1 MENLLVL
8 VDKIQQISPLPVFA
22 KEVFVVQ
29 NAGMQHWLNMSLAE
43 RRGISLNIDYALPAQ
58 FLWGL
63 VRSLVNK
70 GEEVEQAP
78 FSREAMCWRIFQ
90 LLTDNRVVEDEDF
103 ASVTQYWHSEST
115 TSANLKRYQLACQ
128 LADLFEQYLVFRPD
142 WIDTW
147 QAGNLT
153 DPVTDNFASLEKWQA
168 KLWRL
173 LVEHQ
178 DYNPVQLL
186 AQATKNLDSY
196 AHIIPKRLC
205 FFGINAMAPMWL
217 SFINALSEI
226 TEVHFFHLNPCVDYW
241 GDILSEK
248 QAIKNSEKWTEN
260 HQLIND
266 SVGNPLLA
274 NLGQQGREFLVLLQQ
289 YSMVNIEAFE
299 STLNQPS
306 DELTYDELNDDEL
319 TKAQVINKVPS
330 VLTHIQNDILTLSDA
345 RTTPNQLKDD
355 SIVITSAHSALRE
368 VQGLHDWLL
377 HQFNNDP
384 TLTPKDVLVMCPQVE
399 MYAPYVNA
407 VFARGWQELG
417 SDIPPLPCSISDR
430 VAKDSEP
437 LVAAFSELLTL
448 PDSRFQ
454 VSQILAWLRLPAMQL
469 KFGLQIE
476 DIEKYTMWV
485 EHACIHWGLNT
496 EHKQHILATEQV
508 AEQFTWQYGLS
519 RLLQG
524 FAYSDQAALYQGKL
538 VLPNVEGSDGVLLGK
553 LMLVIEQ
560 LQYFTAQLNSA
571 RTPQEWHQ
579 FLLSLIEDMFDTSND
594 EGFNSVFSAIESFV
608 EYCQHANFSEKIE
621 LTILR
626 EFLNGHFSQPDP
638 GRQFMVGQVTFC
650 SMLPMRSIPFK
661 IVAVL
666 GLNDGEYP
674 RQRAP
679 MGFDLMS
686 LSQSR
691 IGDRSRRGDDRYL
704 FLEAIISARQALYL
718 SYQGRSIKNN
728 NQRQP
733 SIVLKELMDYL
744 EQAYNWR
751 LLADDN
757 SDLRQLAMQ
766 PYSEKNYIGKY
777 AGFDKKWLALS
788 PTQQSPKHED
798 RQQAST
804 QQSLMQRNEFEQCDT
819 QESQRLIIDADEC
832 QKLSLTLND
841 LTRFFTHPSRY
852 FAQHKLALY
861 LDNYDEQ
868 LADIEPFDSDH
879 LSRYLF
885 KEQVLSG
892 LLNGVLNNDV
902 DQQAIPPEQ
911 LQENPID
918 TLKQQASLSG
928 KFPQLPQQQEQLN
941 KLVTDSVN
949 LAQFI
954 EENNAS
960 KTQPINLAI
969 THEFSLLDKESAD
982 GNEGKPI
989 SYSID
994 LSTKIT
1000 ICDEKIV
1007 HYRSSLPKMKD
1018 FLGLYLNM
1026 LIVQVWL
1033 EQQSESH
1040 VNSDKTLNDLLS
1052 EIKTS
1057 HGFYFDSK
1065 SQKTVQYFY
1074 PNIIEPKQQLTELLT
1089 VFIQG
1094 QSQALLLNSDLA
1106 QVFYKAKVFEQKH
1119 FEQLWFDD
1127 NNQQAFGSDLYIQY
1141 FWPKCPEFN
1150 DIQPQLAHVYDA
1162 IINHSQQVK

>member
-1 MENLLVL
+1 MENLLAL
-8 VDKIQQISPLPVFA
+8 VDKIQEISPLPVFA

-78 FSREAMCWRIFQ
+78 FSREAMCWRVFQ
-90 LLTDNRVVEDEDF
+90 LLTDKRVVEDEDF

-142 WIDTW
+142 WNDTW

-153 DPVTDNFASLEKWQA
+153 NHVSNNFASLEKWQA
-168 KLWRL
+168 KLWRF

-186 AQATKNLDSY
+186 SQATKNLDHY

-217 SFINALSEI
+217 SFINALSEV

-299 STLNQPS
+299 STLNQDS
-306 DELTYDELNDDEL
+306 DKLTDAEL
-319 TKAQVINKVPS
+319 INAEVPDTVPS
-330 VLTHIQNDILTLSDA
+330 VLSHIQNDILTLFDA

-377 HQFNNDP
+377 HQFNDDT

-476 DIEKYTMWV
+476 DIEKYTLWV
-485 EHACIHWGLNT
+485 EHACIHWGLNV
-496 EHKQHILATEQV
+496 EHKQHILSTEQV
-508 AEQFTWQYGLS
+508 ADQFTWQYGLS

-538 VLPNVEGSDGVLLGK
+538 VLPNVEGSDGVLLGQ

-560 LQYFTAQLNSA
+560 LQYFTTQLNKP

-579 FLLSLIEDMFDTSND
+579 FLLSFIDDMFETSNE

-608 EYCQHANFSEKIE
+608 ENCQHANFSEKIE

-626 EFLNGHFSQPDP
+626 EYLNSHFSQPDP

-661 IVAVL
+661 VVAVL

-679 MGFDLMS
+679 LGFDLMS

-744 EQAYNWR
+744 EQAYGWQ
-751 LLADDN
+751 LLSEDN

-788 PTQQSPKHED
+788 PSQQTSKLNN
-798 RQQAST
+798 QADAS
-804 QQSLMQRNEFEQCDT
+804 D
-819 QESQRLIIDADEC
+819 SQNNQALVIDVNEC
-832 QKLSLTLND
+832 QKFSLTLND

-852 FAQHKLALY
+852 FAQTKLALY

-868 LADIEPFDSDH
+868 LLDIEPFDSDH

-885 KEQVLSG
+885 KEHVLSG
-892 LLNGVLNNDV
+892 LLNDEVNTDV
-902 DQQAIPPEQ
+902 EAHALTEEQ
-911 LQENPID
+911 LQARLID

-928 KFPQLPQQQEQLN
+928 KFPQLPHQQEQLD

-954 EENNAS
+954 EEHNAS
-960 KTQPINLAI
+960 NTQTVNLTI
-969 THEFSLLDKESAD
+969 THEFSLFDDEYNDKS
-982 GNEGKPI
+982 I
-989 SYSID
+989 SYTID
-994 LSTKIT
+994 LSTKINV
-1000 ICDEKIV
+1000 CAEKIV
-1007 HYRSSLPKMKD
+1007 SHRSSLPKMKD

-1026 LIVQVWL
+1026 LIVEVWL
-1033 EQQSESH
+1033 EQQSKSPLT
-1040 VNSDKTLNDLLS
+1040 SDTALIDLLS
-1052 EIKTS
+1052 EVKTS

-1065 SQKTVQYFY
+1065 SQKTVQYYY
-1074 PNIIEPKQQLTELLT
+1074 PYITDPKQQLTELLK

-1094 QSQALLLNSDLA
+1094 QSQAMLLNSDLA
-1106 QVFYKAKVFEQKH
+1106 QFFYKAKMFEQQH
-1119 FEQLWFDD
+1119 FEQLWLDD
-1127 NNQQAFGSDLYIQY
+1127 NNQQAFGSDPYIQF
-1141 FWPKCPEFN
+1141 FWPKCPAFN
-1150 DIQPQLAHVYDA
+1150 EIQPQLTHVYDA
-1162 IINHSQQVK
+1162 IINHRQQVK